1 MDWNSG
7 LARRHHHKHQQK
19 SSSSSST
26 PAKMSS
32 SIRRRLYHVL
42 DVVLRVP
49 PIFIMDSLFVNNMKL
64 SQLYETFI
72 SSTVFDPQYRGGSPY
87 AGHHPMQ
94 SAHPAVDPSDI
105 HHNNSSTSDAT
116 IAAATTI
123 NYSSLLNS
131 GIGGGGGK
139 TGHEGG
145 GGGGGGGDDLLLLI
159 SNTSSIFLV
168 AAYAIGEQCPTI
180 LPRVFRVSKF
190 VFPPPPSPSPHSSLH
205 LLRPLSAYH

>member
-1 MDWNSG
+1 MWWTG
-7 LARRHHHKHQQK
+7 ILAWPGATTTNI
-19 SSSSSST
+19 SNVVVVVLNP

-72 SSTVFDPQYRGGSPY
+72 SSTVFDPQYRGGSTY

-105 HHNNSSTSDAT
+105 HHNNSSTSDAA
-116 IAAATTI
+116 IAATTI

-131 GIGGGGGK
+131 SIGGGK
-139 TGHEGG
+139 TSHEG

-180 LPRVFRVSKF
+180 LPRVF
-190 VFPPPPSPSPHSSLH
+190 
-205 LLRPLSAYH
+205 

>member
-1 MDWNSG
+1 
-7 LARRHHHKHQQK
+7 
-19 SSSSSST
+19 
-26 PAKMSS
+26 MSS

-72 SSTVFDPQYRGGSPY
+72 SSTVFDPQYRNTY
-87 AGHHPMQ
+87 AGHPMQ

-116 IAAATTI
+116 IATTI

-131 GIGGGGGK
+131 SIGGGK
-139 TGHEGG
+139 TSHEG

-180 LPRVFRVSKF
+180 LPRVF
-190 VFPPPPSPSPHSSLH
+190 
-205 LLRPLSAYH
+205 